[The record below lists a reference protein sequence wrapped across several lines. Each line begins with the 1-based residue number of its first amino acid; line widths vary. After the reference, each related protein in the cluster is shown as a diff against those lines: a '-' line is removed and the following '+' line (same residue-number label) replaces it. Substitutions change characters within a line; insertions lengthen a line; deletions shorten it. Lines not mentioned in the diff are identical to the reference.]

1 VPRHRFTVQTVS
13 SNRPRTAARV
23 PHPPQCGVFRSFF
36 GSAGLWPALLVFS
49 FLECGGLFTHS
60 FEMPPLYGAIHSA
73 QIIRE
78 HGSSFFGS
86 AGLWPAVLVF
96 SFLECGGLF
105 TQSFE
110 MPPLYALNPTCQPTR
125 PKWSAPRERRRV
137 PHPPQLRVGLAFS
150 FSFLGSPASLPAN
163 LSSRPQR
170 RDRGNTEPS
179 RNPPLNLPT
188 LRVLCFTS
196 SSLYF
201 QLSASSP
208 TLISCHDIFPIPQHL
223 PLRTPT

>member
-1 VPRHRFTVQTVS
+1 MPRHRFTVQTVS

-36 GSAGLWPALLVFS
+36 GSAGLWPALSVFPS
-49 FLECGGLFTHS
+49 
-60 FEMPPLYGAIHSA
+60 
-73 QIIRE
+73 
-78 HGSSFFGS
+78 
-86 AGLWPAVLVF
+86 
-96 SFLECGGLF
+96 LECGGLF

-110 MPPLYALNPTCQPTR
+110 GPPLFALNPTGQPTR
-125 PKWSAPRERRRV
+125 PKWPAPRERRRV

-150 FSFLGSPASLPAN
+150 FSFLGSPASLPAS